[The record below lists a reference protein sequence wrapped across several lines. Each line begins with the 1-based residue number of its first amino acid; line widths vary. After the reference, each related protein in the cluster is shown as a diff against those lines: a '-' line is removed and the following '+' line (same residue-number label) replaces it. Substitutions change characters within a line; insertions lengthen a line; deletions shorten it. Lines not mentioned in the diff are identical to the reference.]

1 MSLPVPPP
9 GAGPPSASTDVPAEP
24 VAERISRA
32 PLVVA
37 FVLVS
42 LLIAVVVGVGVW
54 IAAPGRC
61 DAATFRSQAFGYCV
75 AEPQGWVGGEA
86 TVGDVRVDQ
95 FVPEEGEANIY
106 VQAVTVPAGETLG
119 GFAETIRSLDIE
131 AGLEPAEPDP
141 IEIDGA
147 PGLQWDLVDPE
158 EPAVRV
164 REIVVVHEGSGWR
177 IQFAES
183 AESFDRSLPAFADML
198 TSWRFT

>member
-1 MSLPVPPP
+1 VSLPAPPP
-9 GAGPPSASTDVPAEP
+9 GTGPPSASIDIPPEP
-24 VAERISRA
+24 VAERTSRA

-37 FVLVS
+37 SVLVL
-42 LLIAVVVGVGVW
+42 LLIGIVVGVGVW
-54 IAAPGRC
+54 IASPGRC

-75 AEPQGWVGGEA
+75 AEPEGWMGGEA

-95 FVPEEGEANIY
+95 FVPQEGEANVY
-106 VQAVTVPAGETLG
+106 VQEVTVPAGESLG
-119 GFAETIRSLDIE
+119 GFAETIRGLDRE
-131 AGLEPAEPDP
+131 AGLEVAPTDP

-147 PGLQWDLVDPE
+147 PGMQWDLVDPE
-158 EPAVRV
+158 EPGVRV

-183 AESFDRSLPAFADML
+183 AETFDQSLPAFADML